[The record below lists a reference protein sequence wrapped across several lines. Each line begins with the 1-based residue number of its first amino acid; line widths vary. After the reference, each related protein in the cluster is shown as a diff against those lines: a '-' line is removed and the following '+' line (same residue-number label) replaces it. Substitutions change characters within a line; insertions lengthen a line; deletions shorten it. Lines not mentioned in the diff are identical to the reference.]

1 MAVTSMSGQIKKVLI
16 ATVLFNV
23 CCSILFGQGNM
34 GTKLKVAF
42 TRSPKSFL
50 LVSAGISA
58 PLLTDSADAKVV
70 QIAAELFRDDVDQV
84 TGIHLKLGHQLAGN
98 QLPFIIG
105 TIGHSRLIDELLKQG
120 KGNLA
125 AIKGKWETFA
135 ITVIDHPFKNVPR
148 ALVIAGSDP
157 RGTAFGVFEL
167 SRMVGVSPMVWWAD
181 IPPKHHDA
189 IYVSPGKMIVGPPS
203 IKYRGIFL
211 NDEDW
216 GLQPWAAKNMDTDIK
231 DIGPKTYQKVFELLL
246 RLKANYIWP
255 AMHPC
260 TKAFWYYPDNAK
272 LAEQYG
278 IVLGASHCEPMLRN
292 NVFEWAD
299 NFKNEYGVAPGE
311 WRYDVNAKQ
320 IYTYW
325 DDRVKASKQNDAVYT
340 VGMRGIHDGGMPGP
354 PDQLKKVK
362 ILENVIHDQRMILAG
377 ELGKPEARI
386 PQIFCPYKEVLDLYQ
401 AGMKLPDDVTI
412 VWADDNYGYI
422 RQLSDPAEQK
432 RSGRSGV
439 YYHLSYYGSPA
450 DYLWLSSTSPSL
462 IAYEMGK
469 AYHYGADRLWV
480 FNVGDIK
487 PAEAEIQFAMDMA
500 WDVGKWTPEKAVN
513 YSYQWAADIFGSEY
527 VDAIAHIKTEYY
539 ALAAAGKPEH
549 IDAIRYTA
557 SEISER
563 LRRYKDLANRTDQL
577 ASRIPAAL
585 KDAYFE
591 LLQYPV
597 TGACLMNE
605 KIFFARMSVDL
616 AAAGNKDALTY
627 AQKALAAFDTI
638 QQLTVKYNTVI
649 ARGKW
654 AGMMSSHPRDRNV
667 FKMPAVA
674 KTVNTTT
681 GSMRKDTS
689 LTQVLEIPATAFRDR
704 RAAAG
709 CRIKTIAGLG
719 IGGSGL
725 TVSPYKKSELSQA
738 TSVTYEVEMSLGR
751 NQINV
756 RCLPTFPVY
765 RGLPLRYGISINNG
779 PVQLVDI
786 STQAET
792 KAWDTNV
799 LRGFAEG
806 QTEYQHT
813 SAGKVSVRISF
824 PDPGLVINKIL
835 IKHIY
840 L

>member
-1 MAVTSMSGQIKKVLI
+1 MLVSKISYRSNKMLM
-16 ATVLFNV
+16 TVMLCICFGRPM
-23 CCSILFGQGNM
+23 FGQGNLAA
-34 GTKLKVAF
+34 KLKITF
-42 TRSPKSFL
+42 TRSSGSFIL
-50 LVSAGISA
+50 ASAGKSA
-58 PLLTDSADAKVV
+58 HLLTDNIDAGVV
-70 QIAAELFRDDVDQV
+70 QIAAETFREDIKEV
-84 TGIHLKLGHQLAGN
+84 TGIKIELGHQLAGK
-98 QLPFIIG
+98 QLPIIIG
-105 TIGHSRLIDELLKQG
+105 TVGHSQLVDELIKRH
-120 KGNLA
+120 KVNLA

-135 ITVIDHPFKNVPR
+135 IQVIDHPFKNVPQ

-167 SRMVGVSPMVWWAD
+167 SRMMGVSPMVWWAD
-181 IPPKHHDA
+181 ATPQHHDA
-189 IYVSPGKMIVGPPS
+189 LYITPGKMVVGPPS
-203 IKYRGIFL
+203 VKYRGIFL

-216 GLQPWAAKNMDTDIK
+216 GLQPWAAKNMDTGIK

-311 WRYDVNAKQ
+311 WRYDVNPTQ

-325 DDRVKASKQNDAVYT
+325 NDRVKASKQNDAVYT

-354 PDQLKKVK
+354 PDRSRKVK
-362 ILENVIHDQRMILAG
+362 ILEDVIHDQRMILT
-377 ELGKPEARI
+377 EQLGKPAMLV

-422 RQLSDPAEQK
+422 RQLSDPTEQK

-462 IAYEMGK
+462 IAYEMSK
-469 AYHYGADRLWV
+469 AYDYGADRLWV

-500 WDVGKWTPEKAVN
+500 WDVRKWTPEKAVN
-513 YSYQWAADIFGSEY
+513 YSYQWATDIFGSEY
-527 VDAIAHIKTEYY
+527 AGAIAHIKTEYY

-549 IDAIRYTA
+549 VGAIQYTA

-563 LRRYKDLANRTDQL
+563 LRRYRDLASRTDQL
-577 ASRIPAAL
+577 AGRIPAAL

-616 AAAGNKDALTY
+616 AAAGNKDSLTY
-627 AQKALAAFDTI
+627 AQKALAAYDTI
-638 QQLTVKYNTVI
+638 QQMTVKYNTVI
-649 ARGKW
+649 AGGKW
-654 AGMMSSHPRDRNV
+654 EGMMSSHPRDRNV
-667 FKMPAVA
+667 FKIPAVA
-674 KTVNTTT
+674 KTLNTTT
-681 GSMRKDTS
+681 GSTRKDIS
-689 LTQVLEIPATAFRDR
+689 LTPVREIPATAFRVKR
-704 RAAAG
+704 VAAG

-719 IGGSGL
+719 TGGSGL
-725 TVSPYKKSELSQA
+725 TVSPYKKSELLQA
-738 TSVTYEVEMSLGR
+738 TSVTYEVKMSPGR
-751 NQINV
+751 NLVNV

-765 RGLPLRYGISINNG
+765 RDRQLHYGISINNG

-813 SAGKVSVRISF
+813 SAGKVSVRIFF

-835 IKHIY
+835 IKHF
-840 L
+840 